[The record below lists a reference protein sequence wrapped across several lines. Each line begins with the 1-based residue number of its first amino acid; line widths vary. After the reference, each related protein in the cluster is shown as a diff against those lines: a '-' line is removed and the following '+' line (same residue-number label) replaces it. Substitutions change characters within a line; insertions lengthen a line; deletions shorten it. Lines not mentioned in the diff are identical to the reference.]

1 MPLNRLTSSI
11 KSISSVDSAGSK
23 HRTKNPSQVLLE
35 RHEELLKS
43 LEVVAAAAAAAAKLN
58 IIPTR
63 ILSLLAAPV
72 QLEHLQ

>member
-1 MPLNRLTSSI
+1 VLAVNIGQKTLLKYCWR
-11 KSISSVDSAGSK
+11 D
-23 HRTKNPSQVLLE
+23 TKNYW
-35 RHEELLKS
+35 KS